1 LSAASFTWNK
11 GGTGA
16 LVTLDGERITVTS
29 SIPSAPGSRPEA
41 TIDGAAFRIKV
52 ARCRKQGEGFL
63 LDGRLIDTI
72 REVRL
77 EIERRV
83 ASLTSN

>member
-1 LSAASFTWNK
+1 LSGAFTWNK

-16 LVTLDGERITVTS
+16 LLTLAGERISVSS

-41 TIDGAAFRIKV
+41 TIEGAAFRIKV
-52 ARCRKQGEGFL
+52 ARCRKQAEGFVIE
-63 LDGRLIDTI
+63 GRLIDTI

-77 EIERRV
+77 DLERRL
-83 ASLTSN
+83 AS

>member
-1 LSAASFTWNK
+1 MKSAFTWNK

-41 TIDGAAFRIKV
+41 TLDGAAFRIKV
-52 ARCRKQGEGFL
+52 ARCRKQDDGFL
-63 LDGRLIDTI
+63 LEGRLIDTI

-77 EIERRV
+77 EIERRL
-83 ASLTSN
+83 SS

>member
-1 LSAASFTWNK
+1 MSSAFTWNK

-52 ARCRKQGEGFL
+52 ARCRKQEEGFL
-63 LDGRLIDTI
+63 LDGRLIDTV

-77 EIERRV
+77 EIERRL
-83 ASLTSN
+83 SISPSS

>member
-1 LSAASFTWNK
+1 MSSAFTWNK

-16 LVTLDGERITVTS
+16 LVTLDGEKITVSS

-41 TIDGAAFRIKV
+41 TIAGAAFRIKV
-52 ARCRKQGEGFL
+52 ARCRKQEDGFL
-63 LDGRLIDTI
+63 IDGRLIDTV

-77 EIERRV
+77 DLERR
-83 ASLTSN
+83 LSN

>member
-1 LSAASFTWNK
+1 MSAAFTWNK

-16 LVTLDGERITVTS
+16 LLTLAGERISVSS

-41 TIDGAAFRIKV
+41 TIDGASFRIKV
-52 ARCRKQGEGFL
+52 ARCRRQDDGFL
-63 LDGRLIDTI
+63 VEGRLIDTI

-77 EIERRV
+77 DLERRL
-83 ASLTSN
+83 SS

>member
-1 LSAASFTWNK
+1 LSSAFTWNK

-16 LVTLDGERITVTS
+16 LVTLAGELITVSS

-41 TIDGAAFRIKV
+41 TIDGASFRIKV
-52 ARCRKQGEGFL
+52 ARCRKQDAGFVI
-63 LDGRLIDTI
+63 DGRLIDTV

-77 EIERRV
+77 DLERR
-83 ASLTSN
+83 LSN

>member
-1 LSAASFTWNK
+1 MISGFTWNK

-16 LVTLDGERITVTS
+16 ILSLDGERITVTS

-41 TIDGAAFRIKV
+41 TLDGAAFRVKV
-52 ARCRKQGEGFL
+52 VRCRKQDDGFII
-63 LDGRLIDTI
+63 DGRLIDTI

-77 EIERRV
+77 DIERR
-83 ASLTSN
+83 LSN

>member
-1 LSAASFTWNK
+1 MSSAFTWNK

-16 LVTLDGERITVTS
+16 LITLAGERITVSS

-41 TIDGAAFRIKV
+41 RIKV
-52 ARCRKQGEGFL
+52 ARCRKQEPGFII
-63 LDGRLIDTI
+63 DGRLIDTV

-77 EIERRV
+77 DLERR
-83 ASLTSN
+83 LSN

>member
-1 LSAASFTWNK
+1 VSAAFTWNN

-16 LVTLDGERITVTS
+16 LVTLEGERITVSS

-41 TIDGAAFRIKV
+41 TIDGASFRIKV
-52 ARCRKQGEGFL
+52 ARCRKHEAGFL
-63 LDGRLIDTI
+63 IDGRLIDTV

-77 EIERRV
+77 DLERR
-83 ASLTSN
+83 LSN

>member
-1 LSAASFTWNK
+1 MKSAFTWNK

-41 TIDGAAFRIKV
+41 TIDGSAFRIKV
-52 ARCRKQGEGFL
+52 ARCRKQEDGFL
-63 LDGRLIDTI
+63 LEGRLIDTV
-72 REVRL
+72 REVRF
-77 EIERRV
+77 EIERR
-83 ASLTSN
+83 LSN

>member
-1 LSAASFTWNK
+1 LSAGFTWNN

-16 LVTLDGERITVTS
+16 LVTLAGEKITVSS

-52 ARCRKQGEGFL
+52 ARCRKQGDGFVI
-63 LDGRLIDTI
+63 DGRLIDTV

-77 EIERRV
+77 DLERR
-83 ASLTSN
+83 LSN